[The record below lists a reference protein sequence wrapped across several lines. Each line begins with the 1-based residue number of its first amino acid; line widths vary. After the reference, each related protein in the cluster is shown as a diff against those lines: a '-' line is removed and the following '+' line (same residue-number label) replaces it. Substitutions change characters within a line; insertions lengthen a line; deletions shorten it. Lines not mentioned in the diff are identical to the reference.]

1 MIVNLYISVDKV
13 NMYSQFS
20 VKDDGILDV
29 ALVNSLF
36 NAVNRPIE
44 FQIQVSNWS
53 KVSNSITSKTWNY
66 IYKFE

>member
-13 NMYSQFS
+13 NMYLQFS
-20 VKDDGILDV
+20 VRDDGILDV

-53 KVSNSITSKTWNY
+53 KVSNSITSKT
-66 IYKFE
+66 

>member
-13 NMYSQFS
+13 NMYLEFS
-20 VKDDGILDV
+20 VRDDGILDV

-44 FQIQVSNWS
+44 FQIMVSNWS
-53 KVSNSITSKTWNY
+53 KVSNSITFKT
-66 IYKFE
+66 

>member
-13 NMYSQFS
+13 NIYLEFS
-20 VKDDGILDV
+20 VRDDGKLDV

-44 FQIQVSNWS
+44 FQIMVSNWS
-53 KVSNSITSKTWNY
+53 KVSNSITSKT
-66 IYKFE
+66 

>member
-13 NMYSQFS
+13 NMYLQFS
-20 VKDDGILDV
+20 VRDDGILDV

-44 FQIQVSNWS
+44 FQIMVSNWS
-53 KVSNSITSKTWNY
+53 KVSNSITSKT
-66 IYKFE
+66 

>member
-53 KVSNSITSKTWNY
+53 KVSNSITSKT
-66 IYKFE
+66 

>member
-13 NMYSQFS
+13 NMYLEFS
-20 VKDDGILDV
+20 VRDDGILDV

-44 FQIQVSNWS
+44 FQIMVSNWS
-53 KVSNSITSKTWNY
+53 KVSNSITSKT
-66 IYKFE
+66 

>member
-13 NMYSQFS
+13 NKYLQFS
-20 VKDDGILDV
+20 VRDDGILDV

-36 NAVNRPIE
+36 NAVNQPIE

-53 KVSNSITSKTWNY
+53 KVSNSITSKT
-66 IYKFE
+66 

>member
-44 FQIQVSNWS
+44 FQIKVSNWS
-53 KVSNSITSKTWNY
+53 EVSNSITSKT
-66 IYKFE
+66 

>member
-13 NMYSQFS
+13 NMYLEFS
-20 VKDDGILDV
+20 VRDDGKLDV

-44 FQIQVSNWS
+44 FQIMVSNWS
-53 KVSNSITSKTWNY
+53 KVSNSITSKT
-66 IYKFE
+66 